1 MASNWKRMS
10 GTYVNLNLGVEV
22 YRGAT
27 NWYARNIRTGS
38 VSSPQ
43 ATLRLAK
50 LAAYEVIA

>member
-1 MASNWKRMS
+1 MS